1 MYYFCAI
8 STVLGKFFARG
19 WPGRN
24 LVKGYHCVNELNEK
38 ANKKVVVAQATIA
51 AHNDKEALL
60 KGL

>member
-38 ANKKVVVAQATIA
+38 ANKKIVVAQATIA
-51 AHNDKEALL
+51 AHNEK
-60 KGL
+60 